1 MFEKTKY
8 FALCLIL
15 LIWNAKIHAQD
26 LFLIEETDS
35 IQIFETYL
43 SNTSIG
49 NVFPT
54 FYNNGLLYVSKNK
67 TAEYQLYYSDL
78 LAEPIKISLGSKFN
92 FGAATVYN
100 NEIYFT
106 GISRS
111 SDSRGYFNSTIYKGI
126 LEDFKVT
133 KVKKLDFCDRNFSY
147 TDPSISANGKQMVV
161 VSTEKNIPHIIEF
174 EKNNADE
181 WVKKSI
187 VFISHPNFDLINPTI
202 YNENTIY
209 FSSNIFNGKVTGVS
223 YTTNQKGE
231 MVIEKIKREE
241 GDFNIYKIV
250 RTNGSWGMPI
260 KANEFNSE
268 FDELGVLFDSEK
280 SGYLTSF
287 RYNANDN
294 IYYFILKQ

>member
-1 MFEKTKY
+1 MKATCLTLFFVCFMFSAE
-8 FALCLIL
+8 
-15 LIWNAKIHAQD
+15 AQEMY
-26 LFLIEETDS
+26 LIEETDS

-43 SNTSIG
+43 SNTSKG

-54 FYNNGLLYVSKNK
+54 FYKNGLLYVSKNK
-67 TAEYQLYYSDL
+67 SNEYQLFYSNL
-78 LAEPIKISLGSKFN
+78 QSESLKIGLGSKFN

-100 NEIYFT
+100 SEIYFT
-106 GISRS
+106 GISKS
-111 SDSRGYFNSTIYKGI
+111 SDDRGFFNSTIYKGI
-126 LEDFKVT
+126 LEDIKVT
-133 KVKKLDFCDRNFSY
+133 KVKKLDFCNRNFSY

-174 EKNNADE
+174 EKNSANE

-187 VFISHPNFDLINPTI
+187 VYISHPNFDIINPTI

-209 FSSNIFNGKVTGVS
+209 FSSNFFNGKITGVF
-223 YTTNQKGE
+223 YETNEKGE
-231 MVIEKIKREE
+231 IVVSNVKREQ

-250 RTNGSWGMPI
+250 RSNNSWGIPI

-268 FDELGVLFDSEK
+268 FDDLGVLFDTDK
-280 SGYLTSF
+280 SGYITSF

-294 IYYFILKQ
+294 IYYFVLKQ

>member
-1 MFEKTKY
+1 MKATCLTIF
-8 FALCLIL
+8 FALFMFSAI
-15 LIWNAKIHAQD
+15 AQEMY
-26 LFLIEETDS
+26 LIEETDS

-43 SNTSIG
+43 SNTSTG

-54 FYNNGLLYVSKNK
+54 FYKNGLLYVSKNK
-67 TAEYQLYYSDL
+67 SNEYQLYYSDL
-78 LAEPIKISLGSKFN
+78 QSESVKIALGSKFN

-100 NEIYFT
+100 SEIYFT
-106 GISRS
+106 GISKI
-111 SDSRGYFNSTIYKGI
+111 SDDRGYFNSTIYKGM

-133 KVKKLDFCDRNFSY
+133 KIKKMKFCDRNFSY

-161 VSTEKNIPHIIEF
+161 VSTEKNTPHIIEF
-174 EKNNADE
+174 KKNNDDE

-187 VFISHPNFDLINPTI
+187 VYISHPNFDIINPTI

-209 FSSNIFNGKVTGVS
+209 FSSNFLNGKIIGVS
-223 YTTNQKGE
+223 YETNENGE
-231 MVIEKIKREE
+231 IVVSKISREE

-250 RTNGSWGMPI
+250 RSNDSWGIPI
-260 KANEFNSE
+260 KVNEFNSE
-268 FDELGVLFDSEK
+268 FDDLGVLFDTDK

-294 IYYFILKQ
+294 IYYFVLKQ

>member
-1 MFEKTKY
+1 MKATCLTLFFVFFMFS
-8 FALCLIL
+8 AL
-15 LIWNAKIHAQD
+15 AQEMY
-26 LFLIEETDS
+26 LIEETDS

-43 SNTSIG
+43 SNTSTG

-54 FYNNGLLYVSKNK
+54 FYKNGLLYVSKNK
-67 TAEYQLYYSDL
+67 SNEYQLFYSNL
-78 LAEPIKISLGSKFN
+78 KSESVKIALGSKFD

-100 NEIYFT
+100 SEIYFT
-106 GISRS
+106 GISKS
-111 SDSRGYFNSTIYKGI
+111 SDDRGYFNSTIYKGI

-133 KVKKLDFCDRNFSY
+133 KIKKMKFCDRNFSY

-174 EKNNADE
+174 EKNNTDE

-187 VFISHPNFDLINPTI
+187 VYISHPNFDIINPTI

-209 FSSNIFNGKVTGVS
+209 FSSNFLNGKITGVS
-223 YTTNQKGE
+223 YETNENGE
-231 MVIEKIKREE
+231 IVVSKINREE

-250 RTNGSWGMPI
+250 RSNNIWGIPI
-260 KANEFNSE
+260 KVNEFNSE
-268 FDELGVLFDSEK
+268 FDDLGVLFDTDK

-294 IYYFILKQ
+294 IYYFVLKQ